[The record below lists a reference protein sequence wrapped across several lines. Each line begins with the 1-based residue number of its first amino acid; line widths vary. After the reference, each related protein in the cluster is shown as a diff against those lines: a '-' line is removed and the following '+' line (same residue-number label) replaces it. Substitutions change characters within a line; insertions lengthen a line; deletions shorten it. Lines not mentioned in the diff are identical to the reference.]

1 MPNIGFS
8 ELVVILLILMLV
20 FGASRLPKLG
30 ESMGKAIR
38 NFKRAVAQNEHIQVS
53 ELNEDE
59 RKRLNDGRLQDS
71 QDTKGTKGT
80 KGNDAK
86 AASEIVDAEV
96 IDDKRAG

>member
-38 NFKRAVAQNEHIQVS
+38 NFKRGIAQNEDIHVS
-53 ELNEDE
+53 EINETE
-59 RKRLNDGRLQDS
+59 RKKLQGS
-71 QDTKGTKGT
+71 
-80 KGNDAK
+80 K
-86 AASEIVDAEV
+86 AGSEITDAEV
-96 IDDKRAG
+96 VDDKHPT

>member
-53 ELNEDE
+53 ELNDDE
-59 RKRLNDGRLQDS
+59 RKRLQDGRLHDGRQQGDKDKR
-71 QDTKGTKGT
+71 DTTV
-80 KGNDAK
+80 
-86 AASEIVDAEV
+86 ASEITDAEV

>member
-38 NFKRAVAQNEHIQVS
+38 NFKRGIAQNENIEVS
-53 ELNEDE
+53 EISETE
-59 RKRLNDGRLQDS
+59 RKKLQS
-71 QDTKGTKGT
+71 S
-80 KGNDAK
+80 K
-86 AASEIVDAEV
+86 AGSEITDAEV
-96 IDDKRAG
+96 VDDKHAT

>member
-38 NFKRAVAQNEHIQVS
+38 NFKRAVAQNENIHVS
-53 ELNEDE
+53 EISDTE
-59 RKRLNDGRLQDS
+59 RKKLQS
-71 QDTKGTKGT
+71 
-80 KGNDAK
+80 AK
-86 AASEIVDAEV
+86 AGSEITDAEV
-96 IDDKRAG
+96 LDDKRAR

>member
-38 NFKRAVAQNEHIQVS
+38 NFKRAVAQNENIEVHPIS
-53 ELNEDE
+53 DAE
-59 RKRLNDGRLQDS
+59 RKQLQNK
-71 QDTKGTKGT
+71 QPKQ
-80 KGNDAK
+80 
-86 AASEIVDAEV
+86 ASDEIVDAEV
-96 IDDKRAG
+96 VDDKRV

>member
-38 NFKRAVAQNEHIQVS
+38 NFKRAVAQNERIQVS

-59 RKRLNDGRLQDS
+59 RKRLKDGKAS
-71 QDTKGTKGT
+71 SH
-80 KGNDAK
+80 AS
-86 AASEIVDAEV
+86 AASEITDAEV
-96 IDDKRAG
+96 IDDKRVS

>member
-38 NFKRAVAQNEHIQVS
+38 NFKRAVAQNESIEVS
-53 ELNEDE
+53 ELSEAE
-59 RKRLNDGRLQDS
+59 RKRLQS
-71 QDTKGTKGT
+71 TKTE
-80 KGNDAK
+80 
-86 AASEIVDAEV
+86 SEVTDAEV
-96 IDDKRAG
+96 IDEKRTS